1 MPSFRNELHLND
13 SEVALALE
21 GEERRQQDG
30 VELIP
35 SENYTYPEVLELLGS
50 VFTNKYSEGYPGRRY
65 YGGQEFT
72 DQIENLAR
80 QRACALFRAEH
91 ANVQPLSGSPMNQA
105 VYLGLL
111 QPGDTILAMD
121 LSHGGHLT
129 HGAPVSHMG
138 RLFNFARYKTQP
150 SSGGAIDFDEL
161 RAMARHVRP
170 KLVLCGY
177 SSYPRD
183 LDYASFKSIADE
195 VGALT
200 MADVSHY
207 GGLIAGNALRNPLD
221 AGFEVMTTTSHK
233 TLRGPRGGIV
243 LCRREFA
250 GKIDASVF
258 PGLQGGPHMNVVAGT
273 AVTLKKA
280 STSDFQAYSRLVM
293 RNAKVLAE
301 ALMERG
307 MTLITGG
314 TDNHMMVVDTVASVG
329 LDGGAAENILDAVG
343 ITANKQIIPDDP
355 RPPLRPSGIRL
366 GTPAA
371 TTRGM
376 GEPEMRL
383 IAELIAESLRSKG
396 DAAVVK
402 RLRSNSVEMCRAFP
416 VPGIAPPS

>member
-13 SEVALALE
+13 SEIALALA

-65 YGGQEFT
+65 YGGQQFT

-80 QRACALFRAEH
+80 QRACSLFRAEH

-105 VYLGLL
+105 AYLGLL
-111 QPGDTILAMD
+111 KPGDTIVAMD

-138 RLFNFARYKTQP
+138 SLFNFVRYKTLP
-150 SSGGAIDFDEL
+150 SKGGTIDFDEL
-161 RAMARHVRP
+161 RAIAREVRP

-177 SSYPRD
+177 SSYPRE
-183 LDYASFKSIADE
+183 LDYAAFKSIADE

-207 GGLIAGNALRNPLD
+207 GGLIAGNAMRNPLD
-221 AGFEVMTTTSHK
+221 AGFDVMTTTSHK
-233 TLRGPRGGIV
+233 TLRGPRGGII
-243 LCRREFA
+243 LCRREHA
-250 GKIDASVF
+250 GRIDASVF

-280 STSDFQAYSRLVM
+280 ATSDFQAYSRLVL

-301 ALMERG
+301 ALMELG
-307 MTLITGG
+307 MKLITDG
-314 TDNHMMVVDTVASVG
+314 TDNHMMVVDTVTSVG
-329 LDGGAAENILDAVG
+329 LDGGAAEAILDSVG
-343 ITANKQIIPDDP
+343 ITANKQIVPDDP
-355 RPPLRPSGIRL
+355 RPPFRPSGIRL

-376 GEPEMRL
+376 GEPEMRH
-383 IAELIAESLRSKG
+383 IAQFIVASLRATG
-396 DAAVVK
+396 MQ
-402 RLRSNSVEMCRAFP
+402 R
-416 VPGIAPPS
+416 